1 MKNYKSPDSI
11 PILKRSANGNEDLCY
26 GNVDKANCLNDF
38 FTSVSTVD
46 DSNIII
52 PPFQPVTESF
62 IDNVH
67 ILRTDIEEIY
77 SRQQQSRRSWLS
89 ITQTFKI
96 HKSQY
101 FRPTYLPYLIDL

>member
-11 PILKRSANGNEDLCY
+11 PILKCSANGNED
-26 GNVDKANCLNDF
+26 VDKANCLNDF

-46 DSNIII
+46 DSNIIL

-67 ILRTDIEEIY
+67 ILRTDIEDLY
-77 SRQQQSRRSWLS
+77 SRHR
-89 ITQTFKI
+89 
-96 HKSQY
+96 
-101 FRPTYLPYLIDL
+101 